1 MLDKLRNNG
10 SAQLIIGLIIG
21 IFFGFFLQKEQVTK
35 YDAIFGQLLLID
47 FTVMKVML
55 SAIITGMI
63 GVYIMQ
69 KRGLTDYNIKPG
81 SWGMNAVGGLIFGVG
96 LAILGYCPG
105 TTAGAAGQ
113 GSLDAL
119 FGGITGMIAGGAVF
133 ARTYPFLA
141 DGILK
146 RGEFGKLTL
155 PELLHTHTTK
165 VMLGLFLAALLIFAG
180 LEIAG
185 L

>member
-81 SWGMNAVGGLIFGVG
+81 SSGMNAVGGLIFGVG

-133 ARTYPFLA
+133 AHTYPFLA